1 MAFAALAIGLLSSIS
16 RERLLE
22 MLEPRY
28 VKSPTTSCVKLS
40 MEMLGV
46 LLMCWNMIL
55 VFFKPDSLHA
65 WVRQLMGR

>member
-28 VKSPTTSCVKLS
+28 AKSPTTSSVKLS
-40 MEMLGV
+40 MEILGV
-46 LLMCWNMIL
+46 LLMSWNMIL
-55 VFFKPDSLHA
+55 VFFNPNSLHA
-65 WVRQLMGR
+65 WARQLMSR